1 MEILTKKI
9 LKADEAGVAELK
21 SIMEEVTAHYQ
32 KSRDSSKTYTLAYQ
46 KFREVVRYFTAK
58 KGSTRTTHLEISGF
72 EGRKFYE
79 VTVKNEAGDDIMDAC
94 FTS

>member
-9 LKADEAGVAELK
+9 LKADEAGAAELK
-21 SIMEEVTAHYQ
+21 NIMEEVTAHYQ
-32 KSRDSSKTYTLAYQ
+32 RSHDSSKTYTLSYQ

-58 KGSTRTTHLEISGF
+58 KGSTRVAHLEISGI
-72 EGRKFYE
+72 EGRKLYE
-79 VTVKNEAGDDIMDAC
+79 IIVKNEAGDDIMDAC